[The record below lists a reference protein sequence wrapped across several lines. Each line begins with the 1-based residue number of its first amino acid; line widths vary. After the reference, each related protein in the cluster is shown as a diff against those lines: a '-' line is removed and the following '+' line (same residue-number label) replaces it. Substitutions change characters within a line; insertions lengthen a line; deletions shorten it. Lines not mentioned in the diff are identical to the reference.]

1 MLVFGC
7 AWKINFPENI
17 FSWPCKMSL
26 WPWKWFEVKIFTS
39 NHFRVRCAK
48 REIDREKEERSAH
61 LNLSSLTHRAH
72 SHASHS
78 RRAQPL
84 DPLPHGSSI
93 TELHPLFV
101 DRSTASIAPD
111 RTAPIKRRSH
121 QSRRS
126 QHRADHTGLVD
137 CGTGPIAP
145 RRSSTDCTGLVD
157 RSTTSIKQRSHRI
170 WWIFWPDLTN
180 FFLGFVSFVF
190 VDWEMILYICLEAE
204 KKWATSRK
212 CTLYS
217 IFKNTTKH

>member
-1 MLVFGC
+1 M
-7 AWKINFPENI
+7 
-17 FSWPCKMSL
+17 CK
-26 WPWKWFEVKIFTS
+26 E
-39 NHFRVRCAK
+39 RDRQRER
-48 REIDREKEERSAH
+48 REIGSLKPQLTHSP
-61 LNLSSLTHRAH
+61 SSLTCI
-72 SHASHS
+72 SLTHS

-101 DRSTASIAPD
+101 DRSTTSIAPD

-170 WWIFWPDLTN
+170 
-180 FFLGFVSFVF
+180 
-190 VDWEMILYICLEAE
+190 
-204 KKWATSRK
+204 
-212 CTLYS
+212 
-217 IFKNTTKH
+217 

>member
-78 RRAQPL
+78 LTHAELSHSILSLMVVRSP
-84 DPLPHGSSI
+84 SS
-93 TELHPLFV
+93 TH
-101 DRSTASIAPD
+101 SS
-111 RTAPIKRRSH
+111 S
-121 QSRRS
+121 
-126 QHRADHTGLVD
+126 
-137 CGTGPIAP
+137 IAP
-145 RRSSTDCTGLVD
+145 RRSSANCTGLADHNIVLITPVLSITAQD
-157 RSTTSIKQRSHRI
+157 WSHYADQAPIAPVSSIKQRSHWI
-170 WWIFWPDLTN
+170 WWIFFWVL
-180 FFLGFVSFVF
+180 FLLCSWTEKWYYIFV
-190 VDWEMILYICLEAE
+190 WKL
-204 KKWATSRK
+204 RK
-212 CTLYS
+212 CEQQVENVLCIVFLRTQP
-217 IFKNTTKH
+217 NTRKYFPKHFLKCN